1 MSLVSKSKPNQ
12 IVPVKLAEYSTG
24 VPYSGSVTTL
34 RSDPSHPLK
43 TPYLEEN
50 VDTMKWRSESK
61 FSDYTPE
68 RQRRSMM
75 SHHHRDTYHPH
86 HPLPPPLPKP
96 TKDKPQRPIQR
107 PMPYP
112 HPQPD
117 PMPHPKPSPMPY
129 PCPKDDPHPIPYPYP
144 YPYPMPYPLY
154 PL

>member
-12 IVPVKLAEYSTG
+12 IVPVKLAEYFTG

-34 RSDPSHPLK
+34 RSAQSHPLK
-43 TPYLEEN
+43 TPYL
-50 VDTMKWRSESK
+50 
-61 FSDYTPE
+61 
-68 RQRRSMM
+68 M
-75 SHHHRDTYHPH
+75 SHHNPSTMSTDYSQETSACKQAYVSFHHRDTYHPH

>member
-1 MSLVSKSKPNQ
+1 MSLVSKSIQRCSYYTDAYKAPS
-12 IVPVKLAEYSTG
+12 L
-24 VPYSGSVTTL
+24 TL
-34 RSDPSHPLK
+34 RSLIQKTSTNAYVFLQNPNRVYSD
-43 TPYLEEN
+43 TPYIPQPISFPNHYFIPYL
-50 VDTMKWRSESK
+50 
-61 FSDYTPE
+61 
-68 RQRRSMM
+68 M

-144 YPYPMPYPLY
+144 YPYPYPMPYPLY

>member
-1 MSLVSKSKPNQ
+1 MSLVLKSKSKPNQ
-12 IVPVKLAEYSTG
+12 IVPVKLA
-24 VPYSGSVTTL
+24 
-34 RSDPSHPLK
+34 K
-43 TPYLEEN
+43 TPYL
-50 VDTMKWRSESK
+50 
-61 FSDYTPE
+61 
-68 RQRRSMM
+68 M
-75 SHHHRDTYHPH
+75 SHHTPSTMLCMSTEYNQKTSACKQASVFLHHRDTYHPQ